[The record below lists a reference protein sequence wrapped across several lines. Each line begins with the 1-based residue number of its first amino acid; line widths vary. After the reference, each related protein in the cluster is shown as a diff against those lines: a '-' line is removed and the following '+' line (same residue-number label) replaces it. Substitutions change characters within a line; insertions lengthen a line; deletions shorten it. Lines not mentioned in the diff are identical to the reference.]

1 MTPPL
6 STDRARHGSGGASST
21 AADIPAFLSVENLF
35 RDAAN
40 AADPS
45 HFSREWQDSQSFR
58 LQHTEL
64 YLALDTLRAVF
75 RGSATELSAAQRETL
90 AALRRVAEVNA
101 GSVEAVVLGNL
112 RQAMASAGEAERA
125 RAQAV
130 SAVVGEAPAPASGS
144 STAADRGFR
153 VSAITLD
160 THFADAAMRTW
171 PSYYSFGVL
180 PREGLNQSQNSAL
193 GLSAGA
199 EFQIGE
205 FTTFANVYF
214 GHDVVADAN
223 PAAHFERLAL
233 RFGLV
238 EYPRPLYGRRDDFH
252 FGLLIGSR
260 SRAGFGIGVGWCDH
274 IDGSDV
280 SGARC
285 PDPTFQLL
293 SVGESDFLDIGYGP
307 ISFAVR
313 PLASTAFLNIGPGGL
328 VSLNRVPLEF
338 GLTWHLTPPLGRE
351 NSTDPESVFRRS
363 VSTPEMAFTGVNLL
377 GNAISANFRREQEAA
392 YERTRII
399 SLGMGSSGANQFELL
414 NLGSFFNGV
423 LGGLAEGS
431 MAYRL
436 HSQLRHGNPLQQ
448 GLLGAMLGVEFAVF
462 GIGALAMPA
471 DPGRDGSP
479 GSIQGQAFQ
488 LAWPTLLTRDAM
500 AVLGAFG
507 VFGDR
512 NEAIRSSGLLGH
524 FQAAHLLLTL
534 GGVVLALTSGDGS
547 GSGFFGL
554 SILGNTPPNTGTVRI
569 EGSSYDYPNQRLQ
582 YYRLETGVMLL
593 SYGLSGLLDW
603 GFGRLSYLSM
613 LNQCREHPERCS
625 RPPASASRPPISVSV
640 NTDGQTHVMGTVS
653 GTF

>member
-6 STDRARHGSGGASST
+6 GVDRARRGSDHVSSGESSL
-21 AADIPAFLSVENLF
+21 PSFLAVANLF
-35 RDAAN
+35 RDPAN
-40 AADPS
+40 TSDPD
-45 HFSREWQDSQSFR
+45 HFSREWSGNQDFR
-58 LQHTEL
+58 TQHGEL
-64 YLALDTLRAVF
+64 YLALDALRTFF
-75 RGSATELSAAQRETL
+75 RGTGGELTGSQRE
-90 AALRRVAEVNA
+90 ALTAFRRVAEA
-101 GSVEAVVLGNL
+101 TSGSVEAVVLGNL
-112 RQAMASAGEAERA
+112 RQGLDSGSSEHQERYRRVMEVIGGVVISAGGIA
-125 RAQAV
+125 
-130 SAVVGEAPAPASGS
+130 APASG
-144 STAADRGFR
+144 FR
-153 VSAITLD
+153 VSSLTLD

-171 PSYYSFGVL
+171 PSYYSLGVL

-205 FTTFANVYF
+205 FTAFANVYF
-214 GHDVVADAN
+214 GHDIVADAN

-238 EYPRPLYGRRDDFH
+238 EYPRPLYGRRDNFH
-252 FGLLIGSR
+252 IGILIGGR
-260 SRAGFGIGVGWCDH
+260 SRAGFGVGVGWCDR
-274 IDGSDV
+274 IDDAAV

-293 SVGESDFLDIGYGP
+293 SIGESDFLDIGYGP

-313 PLASTAFLNIGPGGL
+313 PLASTAFINIGPSGL

-338 GLTWHLTPPLGRE
+338 GLTWHLTPPLARE
-351 NSTDPESVFRRS
+351 NSSDPESVFRRS
-363 VSTPEMAFTGVNLL
+363 VSTPEIAFTGVNLL

-399 SLGMGSSGANQFELL
+399 SLGMGSSGANQIGLL

-488 LAWPTLLTRDAM
+488 LAWPTLLTRDALS
-500 AVLGAFG
+500 VLGAFG

-512 NEAIRSSGLLGH
+512 NEAIRSGAILGH

-534 GGVVLALTSGDGS
+534 GGLALTLTSGDGS

-554 SILGNTPPNTGTVRI
+554 SILGNTPPNTGMIRI

-582 YYRLETGVMLL
+582 YYRLETGMMLL

-613 LNQCREHPERCS
+613 LNECREHPERCS
-625 RPPASASRPPISVSV
+625 SSPATASRPPISVSV

>member
-1 MTPPL
+1 MTPPIGTSRVRRDSGRVL
-6 STDRARHGSGGASST
+6 SAESS
-21 AADIPAFLSVENLF
+21 IPSFLTVENLF
-35 RDAAN
+35 RDPSN
-40 AADPS
+40 ASDPD
-45 HFSREWQDSQSFR
+45 HFSREWTTNQHFR
-58 LQHTEL
+58 TQHGEL
-64 YLALDTLRAVF
+64 YLALDALRAFF
-75 RGSATELSAAQRETL
+75 RGALDELSASQRE
-90 AALRRVAEVNA
+90 ALTAFRRVAEA
-101 GSVEAVVLGNL
+101 RSGSVEAVVLNNL
-112 RQAMASAGEAERA
+112 RQGLVGASSEHQERY
-125 RAQAV
+125 RSV
-130 SAVVGEAPAPASGS
+130 SEVVGGTGAPAEHVSPPASGFRMS
-144 STAADRGFR
+144 S
-153 VSAITLD
+153 VTLD
-160 THFADAAMRTW
+160 AHFADAAMRTW

-199 EFQIGE
+199 EFQMGE

-252 FGLLIGSR
+252 FGALIGTR

-274 IDGSDV
+274 IDGSEV

-313 PLASTAFLNIGPGGL
+313 PLASTAFINIGPGGL

-399 SLGMGSSGANQFELL
+399 SLGMGSSGANQFGLL

-512 NEAIRSSGLLGH
+512 NEAIRNGGLFGH
-524 FQAAHLLLTL
+524 FQAAHLALTL

-569 EGSSYDYPNQRLQ
+569 EGSSYDYPSQRLQ

-613 LNQCREHPERCS
+613 LNECREHPERCS